1 MLLAMACEA
10 KILLRIT
17 DPGAVARIRDAGLGG
32 DSLGDW
38 HEISAADDEA
48 TARRLSKSLDLVTVW
63 FSIHPGVELIE
74 IKCFAKG
81 KELRH
86 LLHTADDGWIERAG
100 EPLPFEATAALE
112 RWLAVPRVLAGVH
125 GHEVLACVLG
135 HAQPPD
141 ERSTPSHDQPH
152 A

>member
-1 MLLAMACEA
+1 MACDA

-17 DPGAVARIRDAGLGG
+17 DPGALARVRDAGLGG
-32 DSLGDW
+32 ESLGDW
-38 HEISAADDEA
+38 HEIAAADDEA

-63 FSIHPGVELIE
+63 FSIHSAVELIE

-112 RWLAVPRVLAGVH
+112 RWLAVPRVLASVH
-125 GHEVLACVLG
+125 GPEVLACVLG
-135 HAQPPD
+135 HAQPPG
-141 ERSTPSHDQPH
+141 EHAATASEQPH